1 MNVHPVRV
9 EEKLKFLWCSL
20 KMFLSNDDVSTCVLC
35 LITISAACFLDMFQ
49 NAGCVNQTWPFNISS
64 YILNKSSNNEK
75 RLTLKLNNF
84 LFKTQSSDQ
93 KHILAW
99 FPLATAAREWVSEW
113 GELRFLSPS
122 NPTDM
127 KLFPGLVPTE
137 STTKSSI
144 SHGKHWPR
152 RKTVRK
158 VQLWWGPPFS
168 GSVTEVLWKRYS
180 TRCLFGT
187 ARLCVWALSLARQ
200 QHVDVI
206 ALRTGAAIALQSA
219 PRPASPVSD

>member
-99 FPLATAAREWVSEW
+99 FPLATAAREWVSEVSCAFSRLQIQLTW
-113 GELRFLSPS
+113 SFFPVSSPQNPPPKALSRMG
-122 NPTDM
+122 NTGHGG
-127 KLFPGLVPTE
+127 KLSG
-137 STTKSSI
+137 KCSSD
-144 SHGKHWPR
+144 
-152 RKTVRK
+152 
-158 VQLWWGPPFS
+158 
-168 GSVTEVLWKRYS
+168 EVLR
-180 TRCLFGT
+180 
-187 ARLCVWALSLARQ
+187 
-200 QHVDVI
+200 
-206 ALRTGAAIALQSA
+206 SA
-219 PRPASPVSD
+219 GP